1 MAMSADTGL
10 ARRDEMESLLP
21 FYLNGT
27 LQGDDLARLE
37 AWLDQDPAGAEALA
51 EAELEFAASLEAN
64 EALRPRSDA
73 LSRFSAALEREA
85 PAPRQRVSL
94 FSAAANWL
102 RAAPPAL
109 AWTAAAAMLALVA
122 IQAVTGDYTGDDGP
136 RVAGAGDS
144 ASTLPFALIAF
155 KADAS
160 VESVAAILSETGAT
174 IVDGPKPGGFFR
186 VAIPAED
193 GAGYDAIVK
202 RITDSGLVDGMMPG
216 TRP

>member
-1 MAMSADTGL
+1 MAMNADLKLTT
-10 ARRDEMESLLP
+10 RDEMESLLP

-27 LQGDDLARLE
+27 LEGDDLARLE
-37 AWLDQDPAGAEALA
+37 TWLSDDPAASAALVAAEM
-51 EAELEFAASLEAN
+51 EFAASLEAN
-64 EALRPRSDA
+64 EALRPPPDA

-85 PAPRQRVSL
+85 PSTAPRVSL
-94 FSAAANWL
+94 LAAAVGWL
-102 RAAPPAL
+102 RSAPPAL

-122 IQAVTGDYTGDDGP
+122 VQTITASYRGDDGP
-136 RVAGAGDS
+136 RVAGAGDT
-144 ASTLPFALIAF
+144 AVNLPFALIAF
-155 KADAS
+155 RADAS

-193 GAGYDAIVK
+193 GAQYDAIVK